1 MVLNSVANVGKAQT
15 VLPDYSVIA
24 CYLDNDEAGLNA
36 ASRIHKALQQKGF
49 ENVEYDISA
58 HKDWNEQLKASC
70 SEEQEA
76 QDMLMA

>member
-1 MVLNSVANVGKAQT
+1 MHKLLELYPQLDHVVL
-15 VLPDYSVIA
+15 
-24 CYLDNDEAGLNA
+24 CLDNDEAGLNA

-58 HKDWNEQLKASC
+58 HKEWNEQLKASC